1 MSMTFDQAIAALGDP
16 QHQTLD
22 GLKQLVSL
30 VSVDIQNEATTLF
43 YSGAIDDIP
52 TWKIAGQIA
61 TASDGKVA
69 TIDQTDVARFLNHDA
84 FKVALTSITGEEEF
98 SSAYNGTANPDGT
111 RTPGMW
117 DIASE
122 NLAKAAS
129 GDVRTLT
136 PLAEQGKTFVQTE
149 LPAPLLDNPNVKS
162 INGVSTEVLRANYE
176 RGGRSA
182 ATLLEIAKTVDAA
195 SADMLIASGMRIVK
209 ASNGSIAAVDTGKYF
224 SDLGISSPS
233 LPAGQGTT
241 LADNLLKGA
250 TSEQIELLKQGR
262 ELLQQIDEIP
272 GAHAAGTV
280 ARRGLPGPLDRRTT
294 PAAAN
299 THGRLAA

>member
-43 YSGAIDDIP
+43 YSGEIDDIP

-111 RTPGMW
+111 RTPGM
-117 DIASE
+117 
-122 NLAKAAS
+122 
-129 GDVRTLT
+129 
-136 PLAEQGKTFVQTE
+136 
-149 LPAPLLDNPNVKS
+149 
-162 INGVSTEVLRANYE
+162 
-176 RGGRSA
+176 
-182 ATLLEIAKTVDAA
+182 
-195 SADMLIASGMRIVK
+195 
-209 ASNGSIAAVDTGKYF
+209 
-224 SDLGISSPS
+224 
-233 LPAGQGTT
+233 
-241 LADNLLKGA
+241 
-250 TSEQIELLKQGR
+250 
-262 ELLQQIDEIP
+262 
-272 GAHAAGTV
+272 
-280 ARRGLPGPLDRRTT
+280 
-294 PAAAN
+294 
-299 THGRLAA
+299 

>member
-1 MSMTFDQAIAALGDP
+1 
-16 QHQTLD
+16 
-22 GLKQLVSL
+22 
-30 VSVDIQNEATTLF
+30 
-43 YSGAIDDIP
+43 
-52 TWKIAGQIA
+52 
-61 TASDGKVA
+61 
-69 TIDQTDVARFLNHDA
+69 
-84 FKVALTSITGEEEF
+84 
-98 SSAYNGTANPDGT
+98 
-111 RTPGMW
+111 
-117 DIASE
+117 
-122 NLAKAAS
+122 
-129 GDVRTLT
+129 
-136 PLAEQGKTFVQTE
+136 
-149 LPAPLLDNPNVKS
+149 LPALLDNPNVKS

-209 ASNGSIAAVDTGKYF
+209 ASDGSIAAVDTGKCF

-280 ARRGLPGPLDRRTT
+280 ARRTT

>member
-1 MSMTFDQAIAALGDP
+1 
-16 QHQTLD
+16 
-22 GLKQLVSL
+22 
-30 VSVDIQNEATTLF
+30 
-43 YSGAIDDIP
+43 
-52 TWKIAGQIA
+52 
-61 TASDGKVA
+61 
-69 TIDQTDVARFLNHDA
+69 
-84 FKVALTSITGEEEF
+84 
-98 SSAYNGTANPDGT
+98 
-111 RTPGMW
+111 
-117 DIASE
+117 
-122 NLAKAAS
+122 
-129 GDVRTLT
+129 
-136 PLAEQGKTFVQTE
+136 
-149 LPAPLLDNPNVKS
+149 
-162 INGVSTEVLRANYE
+162 VLRANYE